1 MPATDTD
8 LLNSMMAEIT
18 RLKSENDQLKKENEE
33 LKKKQDK
40 TDPNGQHGGSHNGQ
54 VGQKEPVQ
62 LTASDTKG
70 SVSGLASGTGRATLT
85 DKNGKPVVGEKITFK
100 VGETVVGTGITDA
113 NGTATVNSGSYLG
126 DPVFWF
132 KAVSTGYQ
140 AVYDGSEK
148 YLPAQAH
155 ANVTPAFA

>member
-1 MPATDTD
+1 MTTTFDD
-8 LLNSMMAEIT
+8 SMMAEIS
-18 RLKSENDQLKKENEE
+18 RLRAENDQLKKENED
-33 LKKKQDK
+33 LKKKKEDKSDQDDK
-40 TDPNGQHGGSHNGQ
+40 HKGSQN
-54 VGQKEPVQ
+54 GQKEAVQ

-70 SVSGLASGTGRATLT
+70 TVTGLASGTGRATLM

-100 VGETVVGTGITDA
+100 VGETVVGTGITDS

-126 DPVFWF
+126 DPLFWF

-148 YLPAQAH
+148 YTPAQAH
-155 ANVTPAFA
+155 ANVTPALA